1 MFISRGIDSKRVA
14 IFPVATVEEFRKQL
28 ITIAD
33 KYLEQDIA
41 KRKPMMVVLDSL
53 GMLSTSKEIN
63 DTTEGKEVRDM
74 TRAQVIKSTFRVLT
88 LKLGKA
94 GIPLIM
100 TNHTYDVIGS
110 YVPMKEMGGGSGL
123 KYAASTIV
131 FLSKKKDKDSEG
143 QVIGNII
150 HCKLYKSR
158 LTKENQM
165 VDVRL
170 NYDSGLNLYYG
181 LLDLAL
187 KHGIFKKVSTRIELP
202 NGDKTFEKTINDDP
216 EKFFTPDVMTQLEL
230 AAAKEF
236 KYGQ

>member
-1 MFISRGIDSKRVA
+1 MKLMAVKSVKKNVNQDVYDIK
-14 IFPVATVEEFRKQL
+14 VEEDSHY
-28 ITIAD
+28 I
-33 KYLEQDIA
+33 LE
-41 KRKPMMVVLDSL
+41 
-53 GMLSTSKEIN
+53 N
-63 DTTEGKEVRDM
+63 
-74 TRAQVIKSTFRVLT
+74 
-88 LKLGKA
+88 
-94 GIPLIM
+94 GIVSH
-100 TNHTYDVIGS
+100 N
-110 YVPMKEMGGGSGL
+110 SGL

-165 VDVRL
+165 IDVRL

-202 NGDKTFEKTINDDP
+202 NGDKAFEKTINEDP
-216 EKFFTPDVMTQLEL
+216 EKFFTPDVMAQLEL

>member
-1 MFISRGIDSKRVA
+1 MKLMAVKSVKKNVNQDVYDIK
-14 IFPVATVEEFRKQL
+14 VEEDSHY
-28 ITIAD
+28 I
-33 KYLEQDIA
+33 LE
-41 KRKPMMVVLDSL
+41 
-53 GMLSTSKEIN
+53 N
-63 DTTEGKEVRDM
+63 
-74 TRAQVIKSTFRVLT
+74 
-88 LKLGKA
+88 
-94 GIPLIM
+94 GIVSH
-100 TNHTYDVIGS
+100 N
-110 YVPMKEMGGGSGL
+110 SGL

-165 VDVRL
+165 IDVRL

-216 EKFFTPDVMTQLEL
+216 EKFFTPDVMEKLEL

>member
-1 MFISRGIDSKRVA
+1 MKLMAVKSVKKNVNQDVYDIK
-14 IFPVATVEEFRKQL
+14 VEEDFHY
-28 ITIAD
+28 I
-33 KYLEQDIA
+33 LE
-41 KRKPMMVVLDSL
+41 
-53 GMLSTSKEIN
+53 N
-63 DTTEGKEVRDM
+63 
-74 TRAQVIKSTFRVLT
+74 
-88 LKLGKA
+88 
-94 GIPLIM
+94 GIVSH
-100 TNHTYDVIGS
+100 N
-110 YVPMKEMGGGSGL
+110 SGL

-165 VDVRL
+165 IDVRL

-216 EKFFTPDVMTQLEL
+216 EKFFTPDVMAQLEL

>member
-1 MFISRGIDSKRVA
+1 MKLMAVKSVKKNVNQDVYDIK
-14 IFPVATVEEFRKQL
+14 VEEDFHY
-28 ITIAD
+28 I
-33 KYLEQDIA
+33 LE
-41 KRKPMMVVLDSL
+41 
-53 GMLSTSKEIN
+53 N
-63 DTTEGKEVRDM
+63 
-74 TRAQVIKSTFRVLT
+74 
-88 LKLGKA
+88 
-94 GIPLIM
+94 GIVSH
-100 TNHTYDVIGS
+100 N
-110 YVPMKEMGGGSGL
+110 SGL

-165 VDVRL
+165 IDVRL

-187 KHGIFKKVSTRIELP
+187 KHGIFKKVSTRIELT
-202 NGDKTFEKTINDDP
+202 NGDKTFEKTINEDP
-216 EKFFTPDVMTQLEL
+216 EKFFTPDVMAQLEL

>member
-1 MFISRGIDSKRVA
+1 MKLMAVKSVKKNVNQDVYDIK
-14 IFPVATVEEFRKQL
+14 VEEDSHY
-28 ITIAD
+28 I
-33 KYLEQDIA
+33 LE
-41 KRKPMMVVLDSL
+41 
-53 GMLSTSKEIN
+53 N
-63 DTTEGKEVRDM
+63 
-74 TRAQVIKSTFRVLT
+74 
-88 LKLGKA
+88 
-94 GIPLIM
+94 GIVSH
-100 TNHTYDVIGS
+100 N
-110 YVPMKEMGGGSGL
+110 SGL

>member
-1 MFISRGIDSKRVA
+1 MKLMAVKSVKKNVNQDVYDIK
-14 IFPVATVEEFRKQL
+14 VEEDFHY
-28 ITIAD
+28 I
-33 KYLEQDIA
+33 LE
-41 KRKPMMVVLDSL
+41 
-53 GMLSTSKEIN
+53 N
-63 DTTEGKEVRDM
+63 
-74 TRAQVIKSTFRVLT
+74 
-88 LKLGKA
+88 
-94 GIPLIM
+94 GIVSH
-100 TNHTYDVIGS
+100 N
-110 YVPMKEMGGGSGL
+110 SGL

-165 VDVRL
+165 IDVRL

-202 NGDKTFEKTINDDP
+202 NGDKAFEKTINEDP
-216 EKFFTPDVMTQLEL
+216 EKFFTPDVMAQLEL

>member
-1 MFISRGIDSKRVA
+1 MKLMTVKSVKKNVNQDVYDIK
-14 IFPVATVEEFRKQL
+14 VEEDFHY
-28 ITIAD
+28 I
-33 KYLEQDIA
+33 LE
-41 KRKPMMVVLDSL
+41 
-53 GMLSTSKEIN
+53 N
-63 DTTEGKEVRDM
+63 
-74 TRAQVIKSTFRVLT
+74 
-88 LKLGKA
+88 
-94 GIPLIM
+94 GIVSH
-100 TNHTYDVIGS
+100 N
-110 YVPMKEMGGGSGL
+110 SGL

-165 VDVRL
+165 IDVRL

-216 EKFFTPDVMTQLEL
+216 EKFFTPDVMAQLEL

>member
-1 MFISRGIDSKRVA
+1 MKLMAVKSVKKNVNQDVYDIK
-14 IFPVATVEEFRKQL
+14 VEEDFHY
-28 ITIAD
+28 I
-33 KYLEQDIA
+33 LE
-41 KRKPMMVVLDSL
+41 
-53 GMLSTSKEIN
+53 N
-63 DTTEGKEVRDM
+63 
-74 TRAQVIKSTFRVLT
+74 
-88 LKLGKA
+88 
-94 GIPLIM
+94 GIVSH
-100 TNHTYDVIGS
+100 N
-110 YVPMKEMGGGSGL
+110 SGL

-165 VDVRL
+165 IDVRL

-202 NGDKTFEKTINDDP
+202 NGDKTFEKTINEDP
-216 EKFFTPDVMTQLEL
+216 EKFFTPDVMAQLEL

>member
-1 MFISRGIDSKRVA
+1 MKLMAVKSVKKNVNQDVYDIK
-14 IFPVATVEEFRKQL
+14 VEEDSHY
-28 ITIAD
+28 I
-33 KYLEQDIA
+33 LE
-41 KRKPMMVVLDSL
+41 
-53 GMLSTSKEIN
+53 N
-63 DTTEGKEVRDM
+63 
-74 TRAQVIKSTFRVLT
+74 
-88 LKLGKA
+88 
-94 GIPLIM
+94 GIVSH
-100 TNHTYDVIGS
+100 N
-110 YVPMKEMGGGSGL
+110 SGL

-165 VDVRL
+165 IDVRL

-202 NGDKTFEKTINDDP
+202 NGDKTFEKTINEDP
-216 EKFFTPDVMTQLEL
+216 EKFFTPDVMAQLEL

>member
-1 MFISRGIDSKRVA
+1 MKLMTVKSVKKNVNQDVYDIK
-14 IFPVATVEEFRKQL
+14 VEEDFHY
-28 ITIAD
+28 I
-33 KYLEQDIA
+33 LE
-41 KRKPMMVVLDSL
+41 
-53 GMLSTSKEIN
+53 N
-63 DTTEGKEVRDM
+63 
-74 TRAQVIKSTFRVLT
+74 
-88 LKLGKA
+88 
-94 GIPLIM
+94 GIVSH
-100 TNHTYDVIGS
+100 N
-110 YVPMKEMGGGSGL
+110 SGL

-158 LTKENQM
+158 LTQDNQM
-165 VDVRL
+165 IYVRL

-216 EKFFTPDVMTQLEL
+216 EKFFTPDVMAQLEL

>member
-1 MFISRGIDSKRVA
+1 MKLMAVKSVKKNVNQDVYDIK
-14 IFPVATVEEFRKQL
+14 VEEDFHY
-28 ITIAD
+28 I
-33 KYLEQDIA
+33 LE
-41 KRKPMMVVLDSL
+41 
-53 GMLSTSKEIN
+53 N
-63 DTTEGKEVRDM
+63 
-74 TRAQVIKSTFRVLT
+74 
-88 LKLGKA
+88 
-94 GIPLIM
+94 GIVSH
-100 TNHTYDVIGS
+100 N
-110 YVPMKEMGGGSGL
+110 SGL

-165 VDVRL
+165 IDVRL

-216 EKFFTPDVMTQLEL
+216 EKFFTPDVMEKLEL